1 MVLLKFNFTKLNT
14 SKATLFTQLNKSF
27 WKSGKYLIVAQ
38 GANSII
44 LNNSYQIHCVKC
56 PWFWVAFVPYATWA
70 VFCTMDETLDVRLPP
85 LFAISNRALKGISS
99 LKKNSSFYLNLIKL
113 YSTQNGYGHVCPI
126 RNVTACKHR

>member
-38 GANSII
+38 GASSIY

-85 LFAISNRALKGISS
+85 LLAISNSARKGISS
-99 LKKNSSFYLNLIKL
+99 LKKKFQLLPKSYKILFNPKWIWSCVSH
-113 YSTQNGYGHVCPI
+113 TQCD
-126 RNVTACKHR
+126 CL